1 MPPTARRASAK
12 GATPPAPASTSSE
25 PPSPSPSASSS
36 RAREEALSTLL
47 AFAVV
52 ALGAALLLGLRR
64 LGFASDDMLPPPSPS
79 KPYADFETFYAQ
91 RYLPEHSRG
100 GTRALHAAGTLAALA
115 LLAAEP
121 ALASAMGFA
130 VLCGL
135 AAFEYLRF
143 LSHGLIE
150 FAIVLGAYVAAGA
163 ALTGSW
169 RRAASSPGR
178 AGPAPGAG
186 ACGDF
191 GARPGL
197 LEARWEGGTLS
208 FDRKRPSTRDP
219 WRREPQLVVKPSIA
233 TLVIRIRKRCAHSGR
248 GDKEESVTP
257 TINR

>member
-52 ALGAALLLGLRR
+52 ALGSALLLGLRR

-169 RRAASSPGR
+169 RRAAVLPLVSYALAW
-178 AGPAPGAG
+178 AGHFFVEHNRPATFIYPTFSLL
-186 ACGDF
+186 GDF
-191 GARPGL
+191 RMVFEMARGLLGGPGL
-197 LEARWEGGTLS
+197 PA
-208 FDRKRPSTRDP
+208 
-219 WRREPQLVVKPSIA
+219 A
-233 TLVIRIRKRCAHSGR
+233 A
-248 GDKEESVTP
+248 
-257 TINR
+257 